1 MTASSP
7 FALVVGAGPTGLMAA
22 EVLAR
27 SGARVVVAERM
38 ASPARK
44 LLIAGR
50 GGLNLTHTDPEEKFL
65 RRYGAGAKALAGAV
79 RAFPPEALT
88 DWAEGLGQKLFVGTS
103 GRVFPESLKSSPL
116 LRAWLRRLG
125 GLGVELR
132 TRRRW
137 IGWTPEGAFRF
148 ETPEGEETIQAEAA
162 VLALGGASWPH
173 LGSDGLWTRILA
185 AEGAALT
192 PFEAANSGFHV
203 AWPAGFAEKF
213 AGAPLKRVAVACS
226 GAKIMGEAMI
236 DKRGIEGGAI
246 YALGRAIRGEL
257 ALRGKAEIRI
267 DLRPDLSL
275 QELAYRLDAP
285 RGKRS
290 LSTHLTK
297 AGGVS
302 PLATALARLSGP
314 LEDLLAENEGD
325 PTALAA
331 RLKDARLTLG
341 APFPIDR
348 AISSA
353 GGLRW
358 SELSAEFELRRR
370 PGTYLA
376 GEMLDWE
383 APTGGYLLQACF
395 STGFAAGRAAAKR
408 LGLTPPEQLDS
419 APQVSDPP
427 DHAP

>member
-1 MTASSP
+1 MPKPSP
-7 FALVVGAGPTGLMAA
+7 LALVVGAGPAGLMAA

-65 RRYGAGAKALAGAV
+65 RRYGAGAKPLSAAV
-79 RAFPPEALT
+79 RGFPPEALT

-103 GRVFPESLKSSPL
+103 GRVFPEVLKSSPL
-116 LRAWLRRLG
+116 LRAWLKRLG
-125 GLGVELR
+125 ALGVELR

-137 IGWTPEGAFRF
+137 TGWTPEGAFRF
-148 ETPEGEETIQAEAA
+148 ETPEGEEALQAEAA

-173 LGSDGLWTRILA
+173 LGSDGLWAEILA
-185 AEGAALT
+185 AEGAKLT

-203 AWPAGFAEKF
+203 DWPAGFVEKF

-257 ALRGKAEIRI
+257 ALRGKAEIRL

-275 QELAYRLDAP
+275 QELAWRLDAP

-297 AGGVS
+297 AGGLP

-314 LEDLLAENEGD
+314 LDEED
-325 PTALAA
+325 PQALAA
-331 RLKDARLTLG
+331 RIKDARLTLG

-348 AISSA
+348 AISTA

-358 SELSAEFELRRR
+358 PELSPEFELRRR
-370 PGTYLA
+370 PGLFLA

-383 APTGGYLLQACF
+383 APTGGFLLQACF
-395 STGFAAGRAAAKR
+395 STGFAAGRAAALK
-408 LGLTPPEQLDS
+408 LGLTPPDRLDS
-419 APQVSDPP
+419 EPEATPP
-427 DHAP
+427 EHHAP